1 MAVLGRN
8 GAGKSTLCNVA
19 AGAVELTSGHVVL
32 AGDDVSAQ
40 PAFVRARRGLTLVPE
55 ARGVFPGLTVEENL
69 RVVLQDREL
78 RDRRTTASRRC
89 VSRRG
94 QVAGLLSGGEQQM
107 LSLAPALAEPP
118 DVLIADEPTLG
129 LAPLVAEVVL
139 EALSDLR
146 AAGTAIL
153 LAEEKASE
161 VMKLADVV
169 TVVELGRIAWTRP
182 REVVTEEELVAV
194 YLSVALE
201 TEATAATKH
210 AWRRGEEPTPRR
222 RTTSMHRKQF
232 TRESRASH
240 IHPTCRASV
249 QPPGGE

>member
-1 MAVLGRN
+1 
-8 GAGKSTLCNVA
+8 
-19 AGAVELTSGHVVL
+19 
-32 AGDDVSAQ
+32 
-40 PAFVRARRGLTLVPE
+40 LTLVPE

-78 RDRRTTASRRC
+78 RDRAYDRFPALRG
-89 VSRRG
+89 RRG

-107 LSLAPALAEPP
+107 LSLAPVLAEPP

-146 AAGTAIL
+146 DANTAIL

-182 REVVTEEELVAV
+182 REVVTEEELAAV

-201 TEATAATKH
+201 TEHGGDEARVAE
-210 AWRRGEEPTPRR
+210 RRGADA
-222 RTTSMHRKQF
+222 
-232 TRESRASH
+232 AS
-240 IHPTCRASV
+240 
-249 QPPGGE
+249 